1 MHRNA
6 TFREYSEHFDSL
18 LPDQDSLLIQLCE
31 HLFNSGFV
39 FVDASE
45 NELEAGGWVIRDFF
59 DQEADVLRTLVPRER
74 YVGFI
79 DYVKQK
85 LSPNGDPTQKLDRFF
100 DYFTVMPVDIDPNGI
115 IPKIHHLVRSRD
127 DTTRKQVKSMFSE
140 INTLEVT
147 KVQNLLEIVTTLQ
160 LLHKVVRHLFL
171 TAKKQNNYPLILPL
185 QMMLPFIM
193 EQAEALKDAVPAFK
207 QGQPIGDGIG
217 PLVVGGMML
226 DTKKQKAEFE
236 TVYSESEFNGRKL
249 ILLKAE
255 GPYATVGRPGEAT
268 ESLVEKLKP
277 NIIIM
282 IDAALKLEG
291 EDTGDVAQGFGAAIG
306 GVGTDRFKIEAIAT
320 KHDIP
325 VFAIVVRQSV
335 KDAITLMKKEISD
348 QTEKVRNQVYEMITD
363 NSNPNE
369 TVLVIG
375 VGNTLG
381 VAQ

>member
-1 MHRNA
+1 MDFSNLDILNELFG
-6 TFREYSEHFDSL
+6 TGGDSNPFMMLIWFLPIL
-18 LPDQDSLLIQLCE
+18 LFVFYGQRIQLIITSRDIKKDMAKLE
-31 HLFNSGFV
+31 QFRN
-39 FVDASE
+39 DAR
-45 NELEAGGWVIRDFF
+45 NDL
-59 DQEADVLRTLVPRER
+59 
-74 YVGFI
+74 I

-100 DYFTVMPVDIDPNGI
+100 DYFTIMPVDIDPNGI
-115 IPKIHHLVRSRD
+115 IPKIHHLVRSRE

-140 INTLEVT
+140 INTLEIT

-185 QMMLPFIM
+185 QMLLPFIM
-193 EQAEALKDAVPAFK
+193 EQAEALKDAIPAFK
-207 QGQPIGDGIG
+207 KGQPIGDGIG

-226 DTKKQKAEFE
+226 DTKKQNAEFE
-236 TVYSESEFNGRKL
+236 TVYSESEFDGRKL

-268 ESLVEKLKP
+268 ESIVEKLKP
-277 NIIIM
+277 DVIIM

-291 EDTGDVAQGFGAAIG
+291 EDSGSVAQGFGAAIG
-306 GVGTDRFKIEAIAT
+306 GIGTDRFKIEAIAT
-320 KHDIP
+320 KYDIP
-325 VFAIVVRQSV
+325 IFAIVVRQSV
-335 KDAITLMKKEISD
+335 KDAITLMTKEISD
-348 QTEKVRNQVYEMITD
+348 QAENVKSQVYEMITD
-363 NSNPNE
+363 NSNPNQ

>member
-1 MHRNA
+1 MDFSNLDILDEFFG
-6 TFREYSEHFDSL
+6 TGGDSNPFMML
-18 LPDQDSLLIQLCE
+18 IWFLPIILFVFYGQRIQLIITSRDIKKDMAKLE
-31 HLFNSGFV
+31 QFRNDSR
-39 FVDASE
+39 
-45 NELEAGGWVIRDFF
+45 NEL
-59 DQEADVLRTLVPRER
+59 
-74 YVGFI
+74 I

-100 DYFTVMPVDIDPNGI
+100 DYFTIMPIDIDPNGI
-115 IPKIHHLVRSRD
+115 IPKIHHLVRSRE

-147 KVQNLLEIVTTLQ
+147 KVQNLLEIVATLQ

-193 EQAEALKDAVPAFK
+193 EQAGALKDAIPAFK
-207 QGQPIGDGIG
+207 KGQPIGDGIG

-226 DTKKQKAEFE
+226 DTKKQNAEFE
-236 TVYSESEFNGRKL
+236 TVYSESEFDGRKL

-268 ESLVEKLKP
+268 ESIVEKLKP
-277 NIIIM
+277 DVIIM

-291 EDTGDVAQGFGAAIG
+291 EDSGSVAQGFGAAIG
-306 GVGTDRFKIEAIAT
+306 GIGIDRFKIEAIAT
-320 KHDIP
+320 KYDIP
-325 VFAIVVRQSV
+325 IFAIVVRQSV
-335 KDAITLMKKEISD
+335 KEAITLMKKEISD
-348 QTEKVRNQVYEMITD
+348 QAENVKSQVYEMITD
-363 NSNPNE
+363 NSNPNQ

>member
-1 MHRNA
+1 MDFSSLDVLDEFFG
-6 TFREYSEHFDSL
+6 TGGDSNPFMML
-18 LPDQDSLLIQLCE
+18 IWFLPVILFVFYGQRIQLIITSRDIKKDMAKLE
-31 HLFNSGFV
+31 QFRNDSR
-39 FVDASE
+39 
-45 NELEAGGWVIRDFF
+45 NEL
-59 DQEADVLRTLVPRER
+59 
-74 YVGFI
+74 I

-100 DYFTVMPVDIDPNGI
+100 DYFTIMPVDIDPNGI

-185 QMMLPFIM
+185 QMLLPFIM
-193 EQAEALKDAVPAFK
+193 EQAEALKDAIPAFK
-207 QGQPIGDGIG
+207 KGQPIGDGIG

-226 DTKKQKAEFE
+226 DTKKQNAEFE
-236 TVYSESEFNGRKL
+236 TVYSESEFDGRKL

-268 ESLVEKLKP
+268 ESIVEKLKP
-277 NIIIM
+277 DVIIM

-291 EDTGDVAQGFGAAIG
+291 EDSGSVAQGFGAAIG
-306 GVGTDRFKIEAIAT
+306 GIGTDKFKIEAIAV
-320 KHDIP
+320 KYDIP
-325 VFAIVVRQSV
+325 IFAIIVRQSV
-335 KDAITLMKKEISD
+335 KEAITLMTKEISD
-348 QTEKVRNQVYEMITD
+348 QAENVKSQVYEMITD
-363 NSNPNE
+363 NSNPNQ

>member
-1 MHRNA
+1 MD
-6 TFREYSEHFDSL
+6 FSDLDILDEFFGMGDDSNPFMML
-18 LPDQDSLLIQLCE
+18 IWMLPIILFVFYGQRIQLIIT
-31 HLFNSGFV
+31 SR
-39 FVDASE
+39 DIKKSMS
-45 NELEAGGWVIRDFF
+45 ELEQFRNDSRD
-59 DQEADVLRTLVPRER
+59 ELIN
-74 YVGFI
+74 YI
-79 DYVKQK
+79 KQK

-100 DYFTVMPVDIDPNGI
+100 DYFTIMPVDIDPNGI
-115 IPKIHHLVRSRD
+115 IPKIHNLVRSRE
-127 DTTRKQVKSMFSE
+127 DTTRKQVKSMFTE
-140 INTLEVT
+140 ISTLEVT

-160 LLHKVVRHLFL
+160 LLHRIVRHLFL

-236 TVYSESEFNGRKL
+236 TVYSESEFNDRKL

-306 GVGTDRFKIEAIAT
+306 GIGTDRFKIEAIAT

-325 VFAIVVRQSV
+325 IFAIVVRQSV

>member
-1 MHRNA
+1 VDFSDLDVLDELFG
-6 TFREYSEHFDSL
+6 TGGDSNPFMMLIWFLPIL
-18 LPDQDSLLIQLCE
+18 LFVFYGQRIQLIITSRDIKKDMAKLE
-31 HLFNSGFV
+31 QFRN
-39 FVDASE
+39 DAR
-45 NELEAGGWVIRDFF
+45 NEL
-59 DQEADVLRTLVPRER
+59 
-74 YVGFI
+74 I

-147 KVQNLLEIVTTLQ
+147 KVQNLLEIVPTLQ

-185 QMMLPFIM
+185 QMLLPFIM
-193 EQAEALKDAVPAFK
+193 EQAEALKDAIPAFK
-207 QGQPIGDGIG
+207 KGQPIGDGIG
-217 PLVVGGMML
+217 PLVVGEMML
-226 DTKKQKAEFE
+226 DTKKQNAEFE
-236 TVYSESEFNGRKL
+236 TVYSESEFDGRKL

-268 ESLVEKLKP
+268 ESIVEKLKP
-277 NIIIM
+277 DVIIM

-291 EDTGDVAQGFGAAIG
+291 EDSGSVAQGFGAAIG
-306 GVGTDRFKIEAIAT
+306 GIGTDKFKIEAIAT
-320 KHDIP
+320 KYDIP
-325 VFAIVVRQSV
+325 VFAIIVRQSV
-335 KDAITLMKKEISD
+335 KEAITLMTKEISD
-348 QTEKVRNQVYEMITD
+348 QAENVKSQVYEMITD
-363 NSNPNE
+363 NSNPNQ

>member
-1 MHRNA
+1 MD
-6 TFREYSEHFDSL
+6 FSDLDILDEFFGMGDDSNPFMML
-18 LPDQDSLLIQLCE
+18 IWFLPIILFVFYGQRIQLIIT
-31 HLFNSGFV
+31 SR
-39 FVDASE
+39 DIKKSMSE
-45 NELEAGGWVIRDFF
+45 LEQFRNDSRNELIN
-59 DQEADVLRTLVPRER
+59 
-74 YVGFI
+74 YI
-79 DYVKQK
+79 KQK

-100 DYFTVMPVDIDPNGI
+100 DYFTIMPVDIDPNGI
-115 IPKIHHLVRSRD
+115 IPKIHHLVRSRE
-127 DTTRKQVKSMFSE
+127 DTTRKQVMSMFSE
-140 INTLEVT
+140 ISTLEVT

-160 LLHKVVRHLFL
+160 LLHRIVRHFFL

-236 TVYSESEFNGRKL
+236 TVYSESEFNDRKL

-306 GVGTDRFKIEAIAT
+306 GIGTDRFKIEAIAT

-325 VFAIVVRQSV
+325 IFAIVVRQSV

>member
-1 MHRNA
+1 MDFSSLDVLDEFFG
-6 TFREYSEHFDSL
+6 TGGDSNPFMML
-18 LPDQDSLLIQLCE
+18 IWFLPIILFVFYGQRIQLIITSRDIKKDMAKLE
-31 HLFNSGFV
+31 QFRNDSR
-39 FVDASE
+39 
-45 NELEAGGWVIRDFF
+45 NEL
-59 DQEADVLRTLVPRER
+59 
-74 YVGFI
+74 I

-100 DYFTVMPVDIDPNGI
+100 DYFTIMPVDIDPNGI

-185 QMMLPFIM
+185 QMLLPFIM
-193 EQAEALKDAVPAFK
+193 EQAEALKDAIPAFK
-207 QGQPIGDGIG
+207 KGQPIGDGIG
-217 PLVVGGMML
+217 PLVVGEMML
-226 DTKKQKAEFE
+226 GTKKQNAEFE
-236 TVYSESEFNGRKL
+236 TVYSESEFDGRKL

-268 ESLVEKLKP
+268 ESIVEKLKP
-277 NIIIM
+277 DVIIM

-291 EDTGDVAQGFGAAIG
+291 EDSGSVAQGFGAAIG
-306 GVGTDRFKIEAIAT
+306 GIGIDRFKIEAIAT
-320 KHDIP
+320 KYDIP
-325 VFAIVVRQSV
+325 IFAIVVRQSV
-335 KDAITLMKKEISD
+335 KEAITLMTKEISD
-348 QTEKVRNQVYEMITD
+348 QAENVKSQVYEMITD
-363 NSNPNE
+363 NSNPNQ

>member
-1 MHRNA
+1 VDFSDLDILDEFFGMGD
-6 TFREYSEHFDSL
+6 DSNPFMML
-18 LPDQDSLLIQLCE
+18 VWFLPIILFVFYGQRIQLIIT
-31 HLFNSGFV
+31 SR
-39 FVDASE
+39 DIKKSMS
-45 NELEAGGWVIRDFF
+45 ELEQFRNDSRD
-59 DQEADVLRTLVPRER
+59 ELIN
-74 YVGFI
+74 YI
-79 DYVKQK
+79 KQK

-100 DYFTVMPVDIDPNGI
+100 DYFTIMPVDIDPNGM
-115 IPKIHHLVRSRD
+115 IPKIHHLVRSRE

-140 INTLEVT
+140 ISTLEVT

-160 LLHKVVRHLFL
+160 LLHRIVRHLFL

-277 NIIIM
+277 NMIIM

-325 VFAIVVRQSV
+325 IFAIVVRQSV

>member
-1 MHRNA
+1 MDFSSLDVLDEFFG
-6 TFREYSEHFDSL
+6 TGGDSNPFMML
-18 LPDQDSLLIQLCE
+18 IWFLPVILFVFYGQRIQLIITSRDIKKDMAKLE
-31 HLFNSGFV
+31 QFRNDSR
-39 FVDASE
+39 
-45 NELEAGGWVIRDFF
+45 NEL
-59 DQEADVLRTLVPRER
+59 
-74 YVGFI
+74 I

-100 DYFTVMPVDIDPNGI
+100 DYFTIMPVDIDPNGI

-185 QMMLPFIM
+185 QMLLPFIM
-193 EQAEALKDAVPAFK
+193 EQAEALKDAIPAFK
-207 QGQPIGDGIG
+207 KGQPIGDGIG

-226 DTKKQKAEFE
+226 DTKKQNAEFE
-236 TVYSESEFNGRKL
+236 TVYSESEFDGRKL

-268 ESLVEKLKP
+268 ESIVEKLKP
-277 NIIIM
+277 DVIIM

-291 EDTGDVAQGFGAAIG
+291 EDSGSVAQGFGAAIG
-306 GVGTDRFKIEAIAT
+306 GIGTDRFKIEAIAV
-320 KHDIP
+320 KYDIP
-325 VFAIVVRQSV
+325 IFAIVVRQSV
-335 KDAITLMKKEISD
+335 KEAITLMTKEISD
-348 QTEKVRNQVYEMITD
+348 QAENVKSQVYEMITD
-363 NSNPNE
+363 NSNPNQ

>member
-1 MHRNA
+1 VDFSDLDILDEFFGMGD
-6 TFREYSEHFDSL
+6 DSNPFMML
-18 LPDQDSLLIQLCE
+18 VWFLPIILFVFYGQRIQLIIT
-31 HLFNSGFV
+31 SR
-39 FVDASE
+39 DIKKSMS
-45 NELEAGGWVIRDFF
+45 ELEQFRNDSRD
-59 DQEADVLRTLVPRER
+59 ELIN
-74 YVGFI
+74 YI
-79 DYVKQK
+79 KQN

-100 DYFTVMPVDIDPNGI
+100 DYFTIMPVDIDPNGM
-115 IPKIHHLVRSRD
+115 IPKIHHLVRSRE
-127 DTTRKQVKSMFSE
+127 DTTRKQVMSMFSE
-140 INTLEVT
+140 ISTLEIT

-160 LLHKVVRHLFL
+160 LLHRIVRHLFL

-217 PLVVGGMML
+217 PLVVGEMML

-236 TVYSESEFNGRKL
+236 TVYSESEFNDRKL

-325 VFAIVVRQSV
+325 IFAIVVRQSV